1 MGQRD
6 YILRQIEQLGSAY
19 GALIRSAEER
29 KGLQYRA
36 VGETADQTLRQHFGL
51 SMATAKER
59 SAEELIGLVRMGS
72 SVYAGDGTVG
82 DRLTLLAAILRDL
95 ADSDAAAGDIEESA
109 IGRMKALQIFLTVL
123 IEEDTASE
131 YAAGAVQP
139 LLDVLASYEFP
150 STMQNLLWRYA
161 EQAGDFARAEDW
173 LFALLDEDPGALE
186 QGIAFYERL
195 THFTDD
201 ELVQGNLPRAEVA
214 ASLAELRTRRVSQG

>member
-36 VGETADQTLRQHFGL
+36 VGETVDQTLRQHFGL

-59 SAEELIGLVRMGS
+59 SAEELIGLVRMGA

-82 DRLTLLAAILRDL
+82 DRLTLLAAILREQ
-95 ADSDAAAGDIEESA
+95 ADADAAGSDIEEAA
-109 IGRMKALQIFLTVL
+109 IGRLKALQIFLTVL
-123 IEEDTASE
+123 VEEDVASDF
-131 YAAGAVQP
+131 ASSAVEP
-139 LLDVLASYEFP
+139 LLEVLASYELP
-150 STMQNLLWRYA
+150 PTVKELLWRYA
-161 EQAGDFARAEDW
+161 EQSGDFAQAEDW
-173 LFALLDEDPGALE
+173 LFALVEEDPGALE

-195 THFTDD
+195 THFTDN
-201 ELVQGNLPRAEVA
+201 ELAQGNLPRAEVA
-214 ASLAELRTRRVSQG
+214 SSLAELRARRTSQG

>member
-6 YILRQIEQLGSAY
+6 YILRQIEQIGSAY

-36 VGETADQTLRQHFGL
+36 VGETAEQTLRQHFGL

-59 SAEELIGLVRMGS
+59 SAEELIGLARMGS

-95 ADSDAAAGDIEESA
+95 ADSDAAEGNVEEAA
-109 IGRMKALQIFLTVL
+109 IGRIKALQIFLTVL
-123 IEEDTASE
+123 IEEDVASE
-131 YAAGAVQP
+131 FASGAVEP
-139 LLDVLASYEFP
+139 LRDVLGSYELP
-150 STMQNLLWRYA
+150 PAVKELLWRYA
-161 EQAGDFARAEDW
+161 EQSGDFAGAEDW
-173 LFALLDEDPGALE
+173 LFALLEEDPGALE

-195 THFTDD
+195 THFTDA
-201 ELVQGNLPRAEVA
+201 ELAQGNLPRAEVA
-214 ASLAELRTRRVSQG
+214 ASLAELRTRRTSQG